1 MTLAARD
8 VNLGQSKQGMTAMK
22 PMLLIGFLALSA
34 CSSPML
40 SGNMAFGTDGVSV
53 NPTLS
58 GKVGDATVFIQ
69 P

>member
-1 MTLAARD
+1 
-8 VNLGQSKQGMTAMK
+8 MK